1 MAIRFDAGTDLLLG
15 GGWSGTSH
23 TILTWHRLQV
33 DRNTDSGIWFVY
45 PLASA
50 GGAVRAIMETDATG
64 TAMFL
69 FDSAFTTQTGPAST
83 VGTWYVTAAVMDGVN
98 WTLYHG
104 TTPSSLTTV
113 GPSTRVAYTS
123 PGSFTIGNGT
133 EWINGDVA
141 NFKIFNAALTS
152 GQVATELANY
162 NVASAVSSSLIRRH
176 SFKTTSLTPEEGT
189 AGTALTAGTTAVA
202 LASDPPINDA
212 LFPTG
217 IASSEAFGTA
227 AVSQQ
232 VGPNGIGTTEA
243 FGSHVVSQNIVGT
256 GIASAQAIG
265 SHTVALGGYTL
276 FPSSIAGAEAFG
288 TAELSTGVHKLQLGS
303 VEVDAVK
310 LGSTN
315 VSLYYGSA
323 LVFS

>member
-23 TILTWHRLQV
+23 TILTWYRLQV
-33 DRNTDSGIWFVY
+33 DRNTDSGVWFVY
-45 PLASA
+45 PSAAA

-64 TAMFL
+64 TSMFL
-69 FDSAFTTQTGPAST
+69 FDSAFATQAGPTST
-83 VGTWYVTAAVMDGVN
+83 VGTYYCTAAVMDGVN

-113 GPSTRVAYTS
+113 GPTTRVAYTS

-152 GQVATELANY
+152 GQIATELANY

-176 SFKTTSLTPEEGT
+176 SFKTTSLTPEEGSSL
-189 AGTALTAGTTAVA
+189 TALTAGGTAVA
-202 LASDPPINDA
+202 LATDPPINDA

-217 IASSEAFGTA
+217 VASTEAFGTA
-227 AVSQQ
+227 SVGQQ
-232 VGPNGIGTTEA
+232 VGPNGVGTTEA

-256 GIASAQAIG
+256 GIASTQAIG
-265 SHTVALGGYTL
+265 SHTVALGGYSL
-276 FPSSIAGAEAFG
+276 FPTSITSTELFG
-288 TAELSTGVHKLQLGS
+288 TAELSTGVHKLQFGS
-303 VEVDAVK
+303 VEIDAVK
-310 LGSTN
+310 LGSN
-315 VSLYYGSA
+315 DVSLYLGSA